1 MSMTNKTLYVFLA
14 SLFIVLLGFGSFYLL
29 KIRPMQQA
37 LTLAQQNTIM
47 YQQLTAANQKNYKK
61 QKEKAKQNAAAKKSE
76 MNADKINKRIL
87 PSHPNLESFLVDF
100 QSKAAKYGVT
110 IDTVSRSSISDNG
123 NSTVV
128 NAAASN
134 SGSTASESST
144 TSASNSADPSS
155 AAGSSASSSTSTTS
169 STTSSSGSSSAQN
182 SATSA
187 ASALH
192 ADNLTITLTA
202 PSQTN
207 ITLFVGYL
215 ESLKRLLVITNYT
228 MQASEQ
234 AVTTDASSAASSSST
249 SSSGDS
255 TSTSSSSSSGGS
267 SVVPTISIVQVT
279 MTLTIFSVK

>member
-1 MSMTNKTLYVFLA
+1 MTNKTLYVVLA
-14 SLFIVLLGFGSFYLL
+14 SLLIVLLGFGSFYLL

-37 LTLAQQNTIM
+37 LALAQQNTTM

-61 QKEKAKQNAAAKKSE
+61 QKEKAKQNAAAKKNKI
-76 MNADKINKRIL
+76 NADKVNKRIL
-87 PSHPNLESFLVDF
+87 PADPNLESFLVDF

-110 IDTVSRSSISDNG
+110 IDTVSRASASDNG
-123 NSTVV
+123 NSAAV

-134 SGSTASESST
+134 SGSTASEVST
-144 TSASNSADPSS
+144 TSASNSADFSS
-155 AAGSSASSSTSTTS
+155 AAVSSASSSTSTAS
-169 STTSSSGSSSAQN
+169 SNTQNAGSSSAQN
-182 SATSA
+182 SVASA

-192 ADNLTITLTA
+192 ADNLAITLNA

-234 AVTTDASSAASSSST
+234 AITTDTSSPVSSTRT
-249 SSSGDS
+249 SSSGES
-255 TSTSSSSSSGGS
+255 NSANSSSSDSSS
-267 SVVPTISIVQVT
+267 AVPTIPIVQAT
-279 MTLTIFSVK
+279 MTLTLFSAK